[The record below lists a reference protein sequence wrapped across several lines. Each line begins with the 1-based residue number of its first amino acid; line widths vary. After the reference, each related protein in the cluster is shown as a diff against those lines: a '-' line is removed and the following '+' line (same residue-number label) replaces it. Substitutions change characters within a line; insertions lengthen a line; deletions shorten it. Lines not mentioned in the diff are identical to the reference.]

1 MWLAIWPGV
10 ILIIV
15 GACSGVSY
23 SSYELSHDRRNEVA
37 LNVKVSYDFISILIQ
52 DGGLLIAVGLVI
64 VIVAA
69 IVRNP
74 VLIMCSVVSNVSL
87 SYHRF
92 INKNK

>member
-1 MWLAIWPGV
+1 MTEEI
-10 ILIIV
+10 
-15 GACSGVSY
+15 
-23 SSYELSHDRRNEVA
+23 VA

>member
-1 MWLAIWPGV
+1 MTEEMKG
-10 ILIIV
+10 
-15 GACSGVSY
+15 
-23 SSYELSHDRRNEVA
+23 A

-87 SYHRF
+87 SIIDLSIKKVFDVHN
-92 INKNK
+92 IIQICSIS

>member
-1 MWLAIWPGV
+1 MTEEMKG
-10 ILIIV
+10 
-15 GACSGVSY
+15 
-23 SSYELSHDRRNEVA
+23 A

-52 DGGLLIAVGLVI
+52 DGGPLIAVGLVI